1 VQNHDHDTTAR
12 QDRCAAVFNDGAVED
27 DTTTTTEHTQSDD
40 TSRERQQCRDDTPSR
55 QMKGSSGIS

>member
-1 VQNHDHDTTAR
+1 

-27 DTTTTTEHTQSDD
+27 GTTTTTEHTQSDD